1 VTGEVSVNIDEY
13 KRRLLA
19 EEQRLLSRMGRA
31 GTEARESTDDAVH
44 DAGEASVGDILK
56 EEEFTEAD
64 VDWRTLGQVR
74 DALRRIE
81 EGKFGRCLVDGG
93 PIEEE
98 RLRAVPWTPLC
109 AKHARLREAS
119 RGQRTPTL

>member
-1 VTGEVSVNIDEY
+1 VNIDEY

-31 GTEARESTDDAVH
+31 GTEARESSDDAVH
-44 DAGEASVGDILK
+44 DAGEASVGDVLK

-74 DALRRIE
+74 DALGRIE
-81 EGKFGRCLVDGG
+81 DGTFGRCVVDGG

-109 AKHARLREAS
+109 AKHARLTEAS
-119 RGQRTPTL
+119 RRQRTPTL

>member
-1 VTGEVSVNIDEY
+1 MNIDEY

-81 EGKFGRCLVDGG
+81 EGTFGRCLVDGG